1 MLDRLCTM
9 RDARDD
15 ELLCEPF
22 LKLPSRKQYPEYYV
36 VIRRPISFAE
46 IRLKLKQGEYGT
58 FLELKQDLELMCNNA
73 KRFNMSESDI
83 YLKARDLHGLIKDIS
98 ATVFEEWQA
107 QATAPASPNDEATP
121 VRSHKITLR
130 RPVEK
135 TQFQESPPSIPTTP
149 TPASAPSVP
158 VTPSPL
164 RVPIMPVS
172 TTCLLYT
179 SPSPRD

>member
-1 MLDRLCTM
+1 M
-9 RDARDD
+9 
-15 ELLCEPF
+15 
-22 LKLPSRKQYPEYYV
+22 
-36 VIRRPISFAE
+36 
-46 IRLKLKQGEYGT
+46 YGT

-121 VRSHKITLR
+121 VRPHKITLR

-135 TQFQESPPSIPTTP
+135 AQLQESPPSIPTTP

-172 TTCLLYT
+172 TTAASYVIE
-179 SPSPRD
+179 PRRRGAPRGKRLKVMLRCAEQNKRAAHDMDGRAESDSC